1 MTDKNTERIHWR
13 CTQCGWTTPINEA
26 LCSNPSC
33 RAELG
38 VYGVVVQPEEQEQT
52 VRDSQAEELKPE
64 KKPKNSD
71 KKPEKPPKTSRSE
84 KKKAKAAALRE
95 KKEAREARRAQSAAS
110 EDICRFPLKVLLPC
124 FAGVYALNELA
135 CYLVWRTL
143 GGSYTRWYAICI
155 GFICAAAIGLV
166 LVGVWSK
173 RERGYVQIFKLITIP
188 IIAGLVAF
196 FATGEPFGPEPAI
209 GIGSAVIALACSF
222 ISAVSRWL
230 RERRYKSSFALALAT
245 AVTFALVV
253 LSLVM
258 PLTMSYNYTF
268 LVGYYSGMVLMNTAA
283 ILVITA
289 IEIIVTR
296 RDPMTIYWFLL
307 SLVYLRC
314 ISVAT

>member
-1 MTDKNTERIHWR
+1 MTDNNTRMSHWR

-38 VYGVVVQPEEQEQT
+38 VYGVVVQPQEEEQT
-52 VRDSQAEELKPE
+52 VRDSRTEEPNSE
-64 KKPKNSD
+64 EKPKNSD
-71 KKPEKPPKTSRSE
+71 KKPKKPPKTSRSE
-84 KKKAKAAALRE
+84 IKEAKAAARRE
-95 KKEAREARRAQSAAS
+95 KQEARKAQRAQDAAS

-135 CYLVWRTL
+135 GYLIWRAF
-143 GGSYTRWYAICI
+143 GSSYTRWYAICV
-155 GFICAAAIGLV
+155 GFLCAAAIGLV

-173 RERGYVQIFKLITIP
+173 RERGYVEFFKLIAIP

-196 FATGEPFGPEPAI
+196 FASGEPFGLEPAV
-209 GIGSAVIALACSF
+209 GIASAVIALTCSF
-222 ISAVSRWL
+222 ISAVSRWR
-230 RERRYKSSFALALAT
+230 RERRYKSSSALALAT

-258 PLTMSYNYTF
+258 PYTMSYNYTF
-268 LVGYYSGMVLMNTAA
+268 LIGYYSGMVLINTAA
-283 ILVITA
+283 LLVIAA

-307 SLVYLRC
+307 SLIYLRC
-314 ISVAT
+314 IAMV

>member
-166 LVGVWSK
+166 LGG
-173 RERGYVQIFKLITIP
+173 RMDE
-188 IIAGLVAF
+188 AAN
-196 FATGEPFGPEPAI
+196 AAM
-209 GIGSAVIALACSF
+209 C
-222 ISAVSRWL
+222 
-230 RERRYKSSFALALAT
+230 RYSS
-245 AVTFALVV
+245 
-253 LSLVM
+253 
-258 PLTMSYNYTF
+258 
-268 LVGYYSGMVLMNTAA
+268 
-283 ILVITA
+283 
-289 IEIIVTR
+289 
-296 RDPMTIYWFLL
+296 
-307 SLVYLRC
+307 
-314 ISVAT
+314 

>member
-1 MTDKNTERIHWR
+1 M
-13 CTQCGWTTPINEA
+13 
-26 LCSNPSC
+26 
-33 RAELG
+33 
-38 VYGVVVQPEEQEQT
+38 
-52 VRDSQAEELKPE
+52 
-64 KKPKNSD
+64 
-71 KKPEKPPKTSRSE
+71 
-84 KKKAKAAALRE
+84 
-95 KKEAREARRAQSAAS
+95 
-110 EDICRFPLKVLLPC
+110 
-124 FAGVYALNELA
+124 
-135 CYLVWRTL
+135 
-143 GGSYTRWYAICI
+143 
-155 GFICAAAIGLV
+155 

-196 FATGEPFGPEPAI
+196 FATGEPFGLEPAI

-230 RERRYKSSFALALAT
+230 RERRYKSSSALALAT

-258 PLTMSYNYTF
+258 PYTMSYNYTF

-296 RDPMTIYWFLL
+296 RDPMTIYL
-307 SLVYLRC
+307 SL
-314 ISVAT
+314 IHI